1 MVVVERRN
9 PRMET
14 LSFGS
19 FPRSANHFCL
29 ELIAKSLS
37 EIQFVHI
44 EHYID
49 PIDKQKNFFATIRTP
64 LECIPSW
71 ITFTGDTRS
80 NRAEQ
85 VLEWY
90 CSYYQKC
97 KESGVLIVPFSQI
110 TSSPLT
116 SMNYICDYFGIGRTT
131 LQSIEFDFSTN
142 FHWASNDKTEH
153 KTIIGEMENAPSFN
167 MAMSLFEE
175 LCVPVG

>member
-1 MVVVERRN
+1 VVVERRN
-9 PRMET
+9 SGMDT

-29 ELIAKSLS
+29 ELIAKSLP

-44 EHYID
+44 EHYIH
-49 PIDKQKNFFATIRTP
+49 PIDKQQNLFATIRTP

-71 ITFTGDTRS
+71 ITFTEDVRE

-97 KESGVLIVPFSQI
+97 KESGVLVVPFDQI
-110 TSSPLT
+110 TSSPLA
-116 SMNYICDYFGIGRTT
+116 SMNYICEHFGIHKTK
-131 LQSIEFDFSTN
+131 LESIEFDFSTN
-142 FHWASNDKTEH
+142 FHWASSNKSKY
-153 KTIIGEMENAPSFN
+153 KTIIGEMQNAPSFN